1 MSSTPSPRAMVHNAQ
16 TSLRTG
22 INNARSFV
30 RRSKKADIVTGAAAG
45 LNGREQVAFVSS
57 FGLWIECVCWWGLS
71 VGLDG

>member
-1 MSSTPSPRAMVHNAQ
+1 M
-16 TSLRTG
+16 
-22 INNARSFV
+22 
-30 RRSKKADIVTGAAAG
+30 TGAAAG